1 MKKLFVW
8 TLIFVFAA
16 SMAACGSS
24 KSESTATTQNSAS
37 AVYNDN
43 GNVNRDNSEHA
54 GNGAIAANSDKTEF
68 GTENEAENEVKKDS
82 QQNKALITSTNVNQK
97 IIFTGQVSM
106 ETLNFEKTRTD
117 LCNYINNVGGF
128 AQNSSFQGGR
138 LGGEGLRS
146 AEYVFRIPKAKF
158 NEAFVD
164 FRKFGTVVSEQL
176 NGEDVTN
183 QYIDTEARL
192 KSLKIQ
198 QERLEELLK
207 KAVKMEDII
216 SLEKELQST
225 IYEIENYTG
234 SIKKWDSLVEY
245 STLTVRLN
253 EVQQISK
260 EAPKEQD
267 GFLSRIGFSFKN
279 SAEGLWDFIKEVAV
293 FIAAALPIAI
303 PVLLIF
309 YLVYRFFV
317 KRLPQK
323 QKITKDSK
331 NDTDKEA

>member
-8 TLIFVFAA
+8 IFIFIFAA

-24 KSESTATTQNSAS
+24 KSESTAPAPNSVS

-43 GNVNRDNSEHA
+43 GNVNRDNSENA
-54 GNGAIAANSDKTEF
+54 GNASTVTNSDKAEL
-68 GTENEAENEVKKDS
+68 GTGNEAKNEAKKDS
-82 QQNKALITSTNVNQK
+82 QQSKALITSANVNQK

-138 LGGEGLRS
+138 LGDEGLRS

-207 KAVKMEDII
+207 KAVKMDDII

-245 STLTVRLN
+245 STLTVKLN
-253 EVQQISK
+253 EVRQISK
-260 EAPKEQD
+260 ETPKEQD
-267 GFLSRIGFSFKN
+267 GFLSRLQFSFKN
-279 SAEGLWDFIKEVAV
+279 SAEGLWNFLKDVAV

-303 PVLLIF
+303 PLLLIC
-309 YLVYRFFV
+309 YLIYRFFV
-317 KRLPQK
+317 KKLPQK
-323 QKITKDSK
+323 KKITKESE
-331 NDTDKEA
+331 NDIDKEG